1 MYKRQVERDPYWN
14 RVFEKTEKMVPT
26 PEQEYAIDEITNSV
40 KSGDGGIYLLHGVTG
55 SGKTEVFMQTIEN
68 VINMGKSAIMLV
80 PEISLTPQ
88 MVSRFMSRFGGRV
101 AIFHSGLSACLLYT
115 SYLKFRAFL
124 KHVLYYC

>member
-1 MYKRQVERDPYWN
+1 MTVERDPYWN

-68 VINMGKSAIMLV
+68 VINMGRSAIMLV

-88 MVSRFMSRFGGRV
+88 MVSRFMSRFGGRI
-101 AIFHSGLSACLLYT
+101 AIFHSGLSAGE
-115 SYLKFRAFL
+115 RI
-124 KHVLYYC
+124 

>member
-1 MYKRQVERDPYWN
+1 MG
-14 RVFEKTEKMVPT
+14 PT
-26 PEQEYAIDEITNSV
+26 PTGIRDRWGEITNSV

-88 MVSRFMSRFGGRV
+88 MVSRFMSRFAAELRDFSQRFV
-101 AIFHSGLSACLLYT
+101 
-115 SYLKFRAFL
+115 RR
-124 KHVLYYC
+124 